1 MRKLSFTLMLLACTL
16 ASAAT
21 VYRWVDENGV
31 IHYSDQPH
39 PNAEK
44 LSVHAAQTY
53 KASEGPQLGTPNE
66 GGGARPQQQG
76 PAYQGCAILQPA
88 DAQDFANLDS
98 LNIVVGTDPPLHNG
112 DQVFITVDGQP
123 VNNGAPTNGQ
133 FTLTPVDRGQ
143 HTVSAAVRD
152 PSGTVLCQTPSIT
165 FNVHQPSTQNP
176 VSPVRPH

>member
-66 GGGARPQQQG
+66 GGGGRTPQQG

-88 DAQDFANLDS
+88 DAQEFANLDS

-112 DQVFITVDGQP
+112 DQVFISVDGQP
-123 VNNGAPTNGQ
+123 VNNGAPTSGQ

-143 HTVSAAVRD
+143 HTISAAVRD
-152 PSGTVLCQTPSIT
+152 SSGTVLCQTPSIT
-165 FNVHQPSTQNP
+165 FSVHQPSTQNP

>member
-1 MRKLSFTLMLLACTL
+1 MRKLSFTLMLLACSL

-44 LSVHAAQTY
+44 LNVHAAQTY
-53 KASEGPQLGTPNE
+53 RASEGPQLGSSNE
-66 GGGARPQQQG
+66 GSAPAQQQG

-88 DAQDFANLDS
+88 DAQEFANLDS
-98 LNIVVGTDPPLHNG
+98 LNIVVGTDPPLRNG
-112 DQVFITVDGQP
+112 DQVFISVDGQP
-123 VNNGAPTNGQ
+123 VNNGAPTMGQ
-133 FTLTPVDRGQ
+133 YTLTPVDRGQ
-143 HTVSAAVRD
+143 HTISASVRD
-152 PSGTVLCQTPSIT
+152 GSGTVLCQTPSIT
-165 FNVHQPSTQNP
+165 FNVHQPSIQNP